1 MIYQYTGGGTLK
13 INLLHKVDGRMVYFG
28 YKHQRKVEKIIFLS
42 QRKVEKMIFLFQRKV
57 EKIIFLFQ
65 RKVEKGDQKKTKKLN
80 ILNIK
85 TRVAKLCWKTHFEG

>member
-28 YKHQRKVEKIIFLS
+28 YKHQRKVEEI
-42 QRKVEKMIFLFQRKV
+42 IFLFQRKV

>member
-28 YKHQRKVEKIIFLS
+28 YKHQG
-42 QRKVEKMIFLFQRKV
+42 KV